1 MSLAPDTS
9 PLVPIL
15 HADDCGLSAGIT
27 DAIMRCYDRGWLRRT
42 SVVVNGAGWEQAV
55 AALRSRPRLSA
66 VLHLNVFE
74 GRPLSPP
81 SEVDLLVDGRGQFY
95 RGFAALWARGLAGA
109 GAARLRAQLRLEMRR
124 QIERFRE
131 ALGNDGPLSVDG
143 HVHYHVI
150 PPVLSELL
158 ALCAE
163 YSIRTIRLPREPLYW
178 PITRAPRPPVVN
190 VVKNVVLR
198 GLCRRAVPALQ
209 ARSMETTTAFVGVLA
224 TGAMTMEHVR
234 AALDYLRQAGTSGT
248 IEILFHPGRARPDE
262 ASLWRDRPDLAAFYL
277 SANRDREA
285 AVLCS
290 DTLGQLLRAYN
301 APAKDAPSAGN
312 PGEIK
317 PASIDSSGI
326 TR

>member
-1 MSLAPDTS
+1 M
-9 PLVPIL
+9 
-15 HADDCGLSAGIT
+15 
-27 DAIMRCYDRGWLRRT
+27 
-42 SVVVNGAGWEQAV
+42 V
-55 AALRSRPRLSA
+55 AANSIGGLPRSGPADWRAPAPPAYALNSVWRCDGRLS
-66 VLHLNVFE
+66 
-74 GRPLSPP
+74 G
-81 SEVDLLVDGRGQFY
+81 SER
-95 RGFAALWARGLAGA
+95 RLA
-109 GAARLRAQLRLEMRR
+109 
-124 QIERFRE
+124 I
-131 ALGNDGPLSVDG
+131 DGPLSVDG

-198 GLCRRAVPALQ
+198 ALCRRAVPALQ
-209 ARSMETTTAFVGVLA
+209 ARSMETTAAFVGVLA

-248 IEILFHPGRARPDE
+248 IEILFHPGRARPEE

-301 APAKDAPSAGN
+301 APAKDAPSAGK